1 MNGLA
6 EGNCS
11 SSDASDGTDDCA
23 LVLSAC
29 DTLDLAG
36 DNGRVAL
43 LDDISAE
50 NARASGYFFISM
62 L

>member
-1 MNGLA
+1 LNGLA

-50 NARASGYFFISM
+50 NAARR
-62 L
+62 

>member
-1 MNGLA
+1 MKGLA

-11 SSDASDGTDDCA
+11 SSVSSDGTDDCA

-36 DNGRVAL
+36 DSGRVAL
-43 LDDISAE
+43 LDDINTQKLGSCE
-50 NARASGYFFISM
+50 LS
-62 L
+62 

>member
-23 LVLSAC
+23 LALSAC

-50 NARASGYFFISM
+50 NAARRWVTFFIF
-62 L
+62 